1 MEIKM
6 EAFGQRLK
14 QLRNEKHLTQKEM
27 AEFVGRTDR
36 HYQDMESGKVNIP
49 GLTLM
54 KLADFFDVS
63 IDYLVGR
70 DDRRKP

>member
-1 MEIKM
+1 MEVKM
-6 EAFGQRLK
+6 MAFGQRLK
-14 QLRNEKHLTQKEM
+14 QLRNEKNLTQKYM
-27 AEFVGRTDR
+27 AGLLEKTDR
-36 HYQDMESGKVNIP
+36 HYLDMESGKVNIP
-49 GLTLM
+49 ALTLM